1 MNALE
6 LSTMKNFSNSK
17 NIYNKRMYTNMKVVE
32 LKSLAREQGLR
43 GYSRLRKAELINL
56 LKNEVPTPPPRR
68 NRGKRQ
74 PVQQV
79 KIIPHPQEMDIFERE
94 EMEKSRPLV
103 KSEMNEWYDWLVN
116 HIPKT
121 INSKAKDVF
130 NTFKKKISELY
141 DKVEDKVQVT
151 LKKIVENEAEKEHQE
166 EDENQVEKEEDLTP
180 QLHEHAFKKAFKSFR
195 IPGIHKSDVDT
206 YIEKVRPF
214 IKVLIEEQVK
224 ELGSAKVQLQMWIKW
239 VKKEKIGDDDDEN
252 HPQFHYVYVDKPFN
266 SKMTEVFQDSDIE
279 KILETMFAY
288 VKTQTENP
296 ALPDSEFKIDHIMHL
311 DIDFH
316 QLQLIHGGS
325 YIDLP
330 AWIKMKKAVINPKN
344 EEDEECFKWAVIA
357 SLHHEEIG
365 RDPQRISKL
374 EPYANRYN
382 WNGLKFP
389 VSVDQIKKFEKKNL
403 EIAVNVLYIYQE
415 GKKEDIDPSNVLG
428 NEKEDKAL
436 KEALTKKVKSQSL
449 DDQNSIQLVV
459 KSSTC

>member
-6 LSTMKNFSNSK
+6 LSTMKNFSKSK

-43 GYSRLRKAELINL
+43 GYSGLRKTELINL
-56 LKNEVPTPPPRR
+56 LKDEVPTPPVRR

-79 KIIPHPQEMDIFERE
+79 KIIPHPQDMDIFERE

-116 HIPKT
+116 HVPKT
-121 INSKAKDVF
+121 INSKAKEAF

-141 DKVEDKVQVT
+141 DKVQDKVQDT
-151 LKKIVENEAEKEHQE
+151 LKKIVENEAKKEHQE
-166 EDENQVEKEEDLTP
+166 EDDKQVEKEEDLTP

-195 IPGIHKSDVDT
+195 IPGICKSDVDT
-206 YIEKVRPF
+206 YIEKVRPSV
-214 IKVLIEEQVK
+214 KVLIEEQMK

-239 VKKEKIGDDDDEN
+239 VKQEKIAIQLDDEEMEELGIKNDKN
-252 HPQFHYVYVDKPFN
+252 HPEFYDVYVDKPFN
-266 SKMTEVFQDSDIE
+266 SKMTEVFQDSNIE
-279 KILETMFAY
+279 KILGSMLAY
-288 VKTQTENP
+288 VKTQIKNP
-296 ALPDSEFKIDHIMHL
+296 VLPDSEFKIDSIMHL

-316 QLQLIHGGS
+316 QLQLTRGSS

-330 AWIKMKKAVINPKN
+330 AWIKMKKAIINPKN
-344 EEDEECFKWAVIA
+344 KEDEECFNWAVIV

-365 RDPQRISKL
+365 RDPQRISNL

-389 VSVDQIKKFEKKNL
+389 VSVDQINKFEK
-403 EIAVNVLYIYQE
+403 
-415 GKKEDIDPSNVLG
+415 
-428 NEKEDKAL
+428 
-436 KEALTKKVKSQSL
+436 
-449 DDQNSIQLVV
+449 
-459 KSSTC
+459 